1 MSLGDCFQAEQEMD
15 LKVAERLGQAEA
27 RRLARIAKE
36 GQPAGLSWQCRWLL
50 CGLGYRLVALG
61 ARLEEFSLSRA

>member
-1 MSLGDCFQAEQEMD
+1 MSLGECYQAEREMD

-27 RRLARIAKE
+27 RRLARRAKV
-36 GQPAGLSWQCRWLL
+36 GQPAWLSWRFRWWL